1 MCFDT
6 PTDIQVNKHKP
17 REPVLRLPHRSS
29 FICSFIF
36 LGEADVRLLCERV
49 DEKLA
54 GVEYGKAWRKR
65 PAYCLHATFPQAVVE
80 GAASM

>member
-29 FICSFIF
+29 FICSF
-36 LGEADVRLLCERV
+36 ERV